1 MKVDFDK
8 LKREVSLPDFF
19 LHLGWK
25 FVEGSSNSSPKLS
38 NGSQTVV
45 IKKNKKDFYTY
56 WDVHHDETRGKTI
69 IDLMQQHIYDQPGKM
84 PSLREVGEAIQQ

>member
-38 NGSQTVV
+38 TAPKLLSLKKTKKTSIPIGTFTMMKLVV
-45 IKKNKKDFYTY
+45 K
-56 WDVHHDETRGKTI
+56 
-69 IDLMQQHIYDQPGKM
+69 Q
-84 PSLREVGEAIQQ
+84 S

>member
-45 IKKNKKDFYTY
+45 IKKTKKTSIPIGTFTMMKL
-56 WDVHHDETRGKTI
+56 VVK
-69 IDLMQQHIYDQPGKM
+69 Q
-84 PSLREVGEAIQQ
+84 S